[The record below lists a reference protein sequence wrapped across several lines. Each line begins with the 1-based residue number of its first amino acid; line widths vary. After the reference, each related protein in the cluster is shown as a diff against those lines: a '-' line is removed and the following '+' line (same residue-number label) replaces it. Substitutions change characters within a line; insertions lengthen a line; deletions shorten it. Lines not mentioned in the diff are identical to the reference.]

1 MMPRC
6 VRRWVARLAAVA
18 VLVVAVLAVAKFGL
32 PGWPFGSSTTDRTQ
46 PALLHEVVQLEQLT
60 AAEGRFSIVVDVEHK
75 TDGVPSVIAG
85 DRTTMIAVGTVPAV
99 VDLGGLTD
107 AAVTVHDDGRVVF
120 TVPAPTLGP
129 PVIDHDQTM
138 VTGRQRGLLDRLGD
152 AVEAQPVDDQPLY
165 QLATVRLSEAAVESD
180 LIAEAEVSVRRT
192 LTGLAERLGYDPNV
206 VTVEFDQPK
215 ETP

>member
-1 MMPRC
+1 M
-6 VRRWVARLAAVA
+6 
-18 VLVVAVLAVAKFGL
+18 
-32 PGWPFGSSTTDRTQ
+32 
-46 PALLHEVVQLEQLT
+46 
-60 AAEGRFSIVVDVEHK
+60 
-75 TDGVPSVIAG
+75 
-85 DRTTMIAVGTVPAV
+85 
-99 VDLGGLTD
+99 
-107 AAVTVHDDGRVVF
+107 
-120 TVPAPTLGP
+120 
-129 PVIDHDQTM
+129 IDHDQTM